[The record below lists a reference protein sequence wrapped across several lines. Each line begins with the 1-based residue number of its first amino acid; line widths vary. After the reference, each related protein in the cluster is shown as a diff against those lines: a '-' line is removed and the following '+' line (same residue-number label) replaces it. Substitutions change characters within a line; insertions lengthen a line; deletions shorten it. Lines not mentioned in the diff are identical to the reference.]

1 MMNASLHT
9 NRRGGHTLGKNRL
22 LEIMASGKTYPMLS
36 AATVLWGAS
45 KLYGGLMQ
53 LRRKLYEKQMLPSY
67 RLPCPVVSVGNL
79 ALGGTGK
86 TPTVIHLARLI
97 KGLGYRVAIISRG
110 YRGTA
115 QNKGAI
121 VSDGH
126 TLRCGV
132 VQSGDEPYLMASLLE
147 DVPVVVGKDR
157 CQAGK
162 TASRVA
168 RPDVILLDDAF
179 QHLRVKRDLNL
190 LLLDARNPIGN
201 TFVIPRGRLR
211 EPASAIGAAD
221 AVVLTRSDAVPS
233 SNSEMVLR
241 RYPSLP
247 VFRSIHS
254 SVIRGMAQAGKPL
267 PLLHQIPAGPD
278 DLNGLNLFAFAG
290 LADNPAFFDTL
301 ACQGARLVGA
311 LGFADHH
318 DYNEKDVC
326 RIGRCAASAGADYLV
341 TTDKDYV
348 RFAEKARFPMA
359 TIVLGVEIEFH
370 DDDRWRRFI
379 METVASRVH
388 RRKASC

>member
-1 MMNASLHT
+1 MMNASPHT
-9 NRRGGHTLGKNRL
+9 NRRGRHTLRKNRL
-22 LEIMASGKTYPMLS
+22 MEIMASSKTYPMLS
-36 AATVLWGAS
+36 AATLLWGAS
-45 KLYGGLMQ
+45 RLYGGMMH
-53 LRRKLYEKQMLPSY
+53 LRRRLYEKQVLPSC
-67 RLPCPVVSVGNL
+67 RLPCSVVSVGNL

-97 KGLGYRVAIISRG
+97 KGMGYRVAIISRG
-110 YRGTA
+110 YKGTA

-121 VSDGH
+121 VSDGR
-126 TLRCGV
+126 TLRCDV

-157 CQAGK
+157 CRAGN
-162 TASRVA
+162 TANRVA
-168 RPDVILLDDAF
+168 RPDVVLLDDAF

-190 LLLDARNPIGN
+190 LLLDARFPIGN
-201 TFVIPRGRLR
+201 SFVMPRGRLR

-233 SNSEMVLR
+233 SHYEMVLK

-247 VFRSIHS
+247 VFRSIHR
-254 SVIRGMAQAGKPL
+254 SVVRGRAQAGEPL
-267 PLLHQIPAGPD
+267 PLLHQLPAGPD
-278 DLNGLNLFAFAG
+278 DLKDLTLFAFAG
-290 LADNPAFFDTL
+290 LADNLAFFDTL
-301 ACQGARLVGA
+301 ARQGAQISGA

-326 RIGRCAASAGADYLV
+326 RIGRSAAAAGADCLV

-348 RFAEKARFPMA
+348 RMAEKARFPMA
-359 TIVLGVEIEFH
+359 MIVLGVEIEFH

-379 METVASRVH
+379 AETVASMVQ
-388 RRKASC
+388 RRKAS

>member
-1 MMNASLHT
+1 MMNASPHT
-9 NRRGGHTLGKNRL
+9 NRKGRHTLRKNRL
-22 LEIMASGKTYPMLS
+22 MEIMASGETYPMFS

-45 KLYGGLMQ
+45 WLYGGMMH
-53 LRRKLYEKQMLPSY
+53 LRRKLYEKQVLPSC

-110 YRGTA
+110 YKGTA
-115 QNKGAI
+115 QNKGAV

-132 VQSGDEPYLMASLLE
+132 VQAGDEPYLMASLLE

-162 TASRVA
+162 TAGRIA
-168 RPDVILLDDAF
+168 RPDVMLLDDAF

-190 LLLDARNPIGN
+190 LLLDARFPTGN
-201 TFVIPRGRLR
+201 SFVIPRGRLR
-211 EPASAIGAAD
+211 EPVSAIGAAD

-233 SNSEMVLR
+233 ADSENVLR
-241 RYPSLP
+241 RYPSVP

-254 SVIRGMAQAGKPL
+254 SVMRGMAPAGEPL
-267 PLLHQIPAGPD
+267 PLLHHIPAGPD
-278 DLNGLNLFAFAG
+278 DLKGLNLFAFAG
-290 LADNPAFFDTL
+290 LADNPAFFDAL
-301 ACQGARLVGA
+301 ARQGAHLAGV

-318 DYNEKDVC
+318 DYGEQDVS
-326 RIGRCAASAGADYLV
+326 RIGRAAATAGADCLV

-348 RFAEKARFPMA
+348 RLAEKARFPMA
-359 TIVLGVEIEFH
+359 MIVLGVEIEFS

-379 METVASRVH
+379 METLASWVQ
-388 RRKASC
+388 RRKAS